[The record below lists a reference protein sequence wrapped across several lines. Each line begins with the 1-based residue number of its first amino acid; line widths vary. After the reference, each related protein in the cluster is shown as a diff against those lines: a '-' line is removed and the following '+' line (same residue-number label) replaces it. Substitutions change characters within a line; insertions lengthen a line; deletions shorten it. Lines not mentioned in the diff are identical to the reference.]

1 MARAFKCHE
10 VSALYYVLP
19 SSLAL
24 YLISGERFLHQN
36 GCDINSLNQFGC
48 NALLWC
54 SQGAAT
60 PEIFSWLHS
69 TGADFTLVNDNGH
82 SALHKAAQRG
92 NASAC
97 KWLVDMYL
105 HKPESD
111 VDGQR
116 GNASACKWLLLI
128 GPDAEGACP
137 SDLCGMNGHENLAKW
152 LSKQECDFVQ
162 RIVSPMHL
170 TKFNTQAHASK
181 CRKICGSLALPSW
194 LRDSQCTHQSECGI
208 SKMRDVLLRNKS
220 DTDQHIAET
229 IKSFRCSDNMTA
241 ID

>member
-1 MARAFKCHE
+1 MSWSKC
-10 VSALYYVLP
+10 
-19 SSLAL
+19 SLL
-24 YLISGERFLHQN
+24 RLTTFFGSLSHSHERFLHQI

-69 TGADFTLVNDNGH
+69 AGADFTLVNDNGH

-92 NASAC
+92 NASTC

-105 HKPESD
+105 HKSESG
-111 VDGQR
+111 VDGF
-116 GNASACKWLLLI
+116 LLI

-170 TKFNTQAHASK
+170 TKFNPQAHTSK

-194 LRDSQCTHQSECGI
+194 LRESQCIQQSECGV
-208 SKMRDVLLRNKS
+208 SKMRDVLLGNKS
-220 DTDQHIAET
+220 DAYQHVGEPT
-229 IKSFRCSDNMTA
+229 KRFRCSNNMSA